1 MILMKKIVGGRMDW
15 MDFQFSKG
23 GVWFQK
29 MGGVVHKKQ
38 NHSGKCARKALI
50 IRRKILI
57 KELPGISRYANS
69 LNICC
74 LFC

>member
-15 MDFQFSKG
+15 MDLQFSKG

-38 NHSGKCARKALI
+38 NHSEKCARKALI

-57 KELPGISRYANS
+57 EELPGISRYANS

-74 LFC
+74 LFF